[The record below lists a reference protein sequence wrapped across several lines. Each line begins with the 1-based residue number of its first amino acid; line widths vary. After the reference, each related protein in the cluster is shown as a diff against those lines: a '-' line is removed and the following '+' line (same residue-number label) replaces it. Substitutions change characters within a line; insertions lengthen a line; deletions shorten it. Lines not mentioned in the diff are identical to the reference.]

1 MVTHATH
8 DPPRGVSTHS
18 KPEQR
23 DLYVAATG
31 TPAHIWPRCECDSF
45 CSGPPTSTKPVKTA
59 VPFRRDKIR
68 GIGVTL
74 SRKRELCPEN
84 GSAVLKRV
92 LRSSEACFGRGGP
105 ANYLE
110 LELICPQ
117 NGSTVLK
124 RARTTVPRVKTLA
137 CRHRHRRWPYSCC
150 SRWQTITKGHD

>member
-117 NGSTVLK
+117 NGSAVLK
-124 RARTTVPRVKTLA
+124 KLLRSSEACFGRGAPANYLELELTCPQNGRAVLKKL
-137 CRHRHRRWPYSCC
+137 
-150 SRWQTITKGHD
+150 